1 MKVLSGEG
9 EAQRV
14 LELHQVRHP
23 LVELQES
30 VSYIA
35 NDVAFAPATSTLH
48 LITGPNMGGKS
59 TYVRSVGVAVLMAQ
73 MGSFIPADAG
83 SKMSVV
89 GKFYLSE
96 LQRLRVSKACFFLVF
111 WIRIRIYSHSFCQL
125 DQVPYPEWQK

>member
-23 LVELQES
+23 LVELQEN

-35 NDVAFAPATSTLH
+35 NDVAFAPSTSTLH

-59 TYVRSVGVAVLMAQ
+59 TYIRSVGVAVLMAQ

-89 GKFYLSE
+89 GKLYYLPE
-96 LQRLRVSKACFFLVF
+96 LPSLCLKGSVADPGCLSRICIKEFKYFNKKIVSK
-111 WIRIRIYSHSFCQL
+111 ISEI
-125 DQVPYPEWQK
+125 

>member
-9 EAQRV
+9 KAQRV

-35 NDVAFAPATSTLH
+35 NDVAFAPSTSTLH

-59 TYVRSVGVAVLMAQ
+59 TYIRSVGVAVLMAQ

-89 GKFYLSE
+89 GKLYYLPE
-96 LQRLRVSKACFFLVF
+96 LPSLSVSKALFFLVLLS
-111 WIRIRIYSHSFCQL
+111 RIRINPSS
-125 DQVPYPEWQK
+125 VSES

>member
-59 TYVRSVGVAVLMAQ
+59 TYIRSVGVAVLMAQ

-89 GKFYLSE
+89 GKLNYLRE
-96 LQRLRVSKACFFLVF
+96 LPSLSVSKALFF
-111 WIRIRIYSHSFCQL
+111 
-125 DQVPYPEWQK
+125 